1 MYKYNENQDGFGKSS
16 GYWNLMIDRNQLKDY
31 KLEFLSKSGKQTI
44 KNLNEIQFCA
54 VPYEKSFDELVNN
67 LRVLT
72 YGFSIKNGYAQIEF
86 QGALNNDN
94 RMVNCSKESGKTSG
108 IAFSPLGLLKD
119 RNGDINISKYNGNDV
134 DYHFTDNWVSLYYNN
149 VSGDPD
155 EYKKQGLKRWDLSI
169 YTHYTSNT
177 EDGFYMSIPWHLV
190 KEGESL
196 TVNSNMIA
204 EQTENEKT
212 FFSSLLH
219 PLYYSHETGISFS
232 RNGSPII
239 DYGNYQEV
247 TYNFNKVPKKYGDEL
262 ELNFHVLAKQNEDIV
277 LDYEGTINSRYFGED
292 IFQCFNEDKRWICP
306 KEGFEENYP
315 WIK

>member
-177 EDGFYMSIPWHLV
+177 EDAFI
-190 KEGESL
+190 
-196 TVNSNMIA
+196 
-204 EQTENEKT
+204 
-212 FFSSLLH
+212 
-219 PLYYSHETGISFS
+219 
-232 RNGSPII
+232 
-239 DYGNYQEV
+239 
-247 TYNFNKVPKKYGDEL
+247 
-262 ELNFHVLAKQNEDIV
+262 
-277 LDYEGTINSRYFGED
+277 
-292 IFQCFNEDKRWICP
+292 
-306 KEGFEENYP
+306 
-315 WIK
+315 